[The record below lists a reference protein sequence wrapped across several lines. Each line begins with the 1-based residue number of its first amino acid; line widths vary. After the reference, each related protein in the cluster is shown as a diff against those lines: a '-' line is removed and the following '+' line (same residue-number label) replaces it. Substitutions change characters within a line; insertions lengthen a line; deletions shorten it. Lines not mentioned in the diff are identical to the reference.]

1 MNDVKVFSALVQKR
15 TEGVQNYIFQ
25 CLQDNI
31 PVIPEEKY
39 IYKASFATEDSLV
52 MTIDMKIEDG
62 LLAFNSNQI
71 LDLPAGNY
79 RLELWEMIDDVIHAI
94 YPSDRDLKFRVLSN
108 SLDLPTGKVS
118 SLTLDEFKKEFD
130 DIAKRVSTGQLEAPI
145 FKTGKVESVSP
156 DQPATVEMLTNEDG
170 SVTIN
175 YRIPRGKDG
184 KTWKPYIADDGY
196 WHIKEDKGED
206 E

>member
-15 TEGVQNYIFQ
+15 TEGVQDYIFQ
-25 CLQDNI
+25 CLQDNN
-31 PVIPEEKY
+31 PVIPEDKY
-39 IYKASFATEDSLV
+39 IYKASFATEESLAKV
-52 MTIDMKIEDG
+52 IKMRVEDG
-62 LLAFNSNQI
+62 LLAFDSKQI
-71 LDLPAGNY
+71 LDLPAGTY
-79 RLELWEMIDDVIHAI
+79 RLELWETVDDVIHAI
-94 YPSDRDLKFRVLSN
+94 YPSDRNLEFRVLSN

-130 DIAKRVSTGQLEAPI
+130 DIAKRVSTGQFDAPR
-145 FKTGKVESVSP
+145 FKAGKVESVSP

-175 YRIPRGKDG
+175 YKIPRGKDG

-196 WHIKEDKGED
+196 WHVREEIKEEN
-206 E
+206 

>member
-25 CLQDNI
+25 CLQDNNS
-31 PVIPEEKY
+31 VIPEDKY

-52 MTIDMKIEDG
+52 RTIEMKIEDG
-62 LLAFNSNQI
+62 LLVFNSKQI
-71 LDLPAGNY
+71 LDLPAGTY

-130 DIAKRVSTGQLEAPI
+130 DIAKRVSTGQFDTPR
-145 FKTGKVESVSP
+145 FKAGKVESVSP

-206 E
+206 A